1 VGLLANLFR
10 RRRLPSKMG
19 YQDARE
25 ALESRNREVKRE
37 LAARE
42 DAPPETLYYLACD
55 DDSEVRQCV
64 AANPATP
71 IHADE
76 LLQTDTDDDVRV
88 ELARKFGRLLP
99 DMDDAERLNLRER
112 VLRLIERL
120 AADEVPRVRAM
131 LAEEV
136 KSCPLIPKRLA
147 LQLAR
152 DTEIAVAAPIL
163 QYSPLLSDEDLV
175 ELIATARVEGAI
187 EAMAKRAHVSPAV
200 SEAVIAT
207 LDIAA
212 IGQLL
217 ANDNAQIRE
226 DTLQQVIAQAAD
238 IQSWHKPLAMRPGLS
253 LRAMKRISSFVSRSL
268 LETLANR
275 HGLDDETRDLL
286 KSRLQSRLEGPAKE
300 EAPAGPLAAIKRA
313 HEEGRL
319 GDDEVMEA
327 ATLQQRDGVALA
339 LSCLSGAPLE
349 RVDAVLKSKS
359 GRAVTALCW
368 RAGLSMRTALEVE
381 RHIALVEKAHLL
393 LPRAGTDFPLDEE
406 EMRWHLDY
414 FDIEA

>member
-1 VGLLANLFR
+1 MGLLASLFR
-10 RRRLPSKMG
+10 RRRLPSKMR
-19 YQDARE
+19 YQDARQ

-55 DDSEVRQCV
+55 DDRSVRKCV

-76 LLQTDTDDDVRV
+76 LLQTDMDDDVRA
-88 ELARKFGRLLP
+88 ELARKLGRLLP
-99 DMDDAERLNLRER
+99 DMDDAERLHLRER

-120 AADEVPRVRAM
+120 AADEIPRVRAL
-131 LAEEV
+131 LAEEI
-136 KSCPLIPKRLA
+136 KACPLIPKRLA

-152 DTEIAVAAPIL
+152 DTEIAVSAPVL

-187 EAMAKRAHVSPAV
+187 EAMAKRGHVSPAV
-200 SEAVIAT
+200 SDAVVAT

-217 ANDNAQIRE
+217 ANNNAHIRE
-226 DTLQQVIAQAAD
+226 ETLQQVISQASD
-238 IQSWHKPLAMRPGLS
+238 IESWHKPLTMRPGLS
-253 LRAMKRISSFVSRSL
+253 LRAVKRISSFVSRSL
-268 LETLANR
+268 LEVLANR
-275 HGLDDETRDLL
+275 HGLDDETRDML
-286 KSRLQSRLEGPAKE
+286 KARVHQRLDAPSKE
-300 EAPAGPLAAIKRA
+300 TAPIGPLDAIRAA

-327 ATLQQRDGVALA
+327 ATLQQRDGVAFA
-339 LSCLSGAPLE
+339 LSCLAEAPLE
-349 RVDAVLKSKS
+349 RVEAVLGSKS

-381 RHIALVEKAHLL
+381 RHIALVEKGHLL